1 MRIDA
6 YAQVQQIYN
15 TPKTDIS
22 RKNAKVN
29 VSEADQLE
37 ISSAGR
43 DYQVAKQALS
53 ATADIRED
61 VAAPLRK
68 SIQAGTYEVSVEK
81 FADKLLQKFEGMR

>member
-15 TPKTDIS
+15 TPKTDKS
-22 RKNAKVN
+22 RKSAKAN

-37 ISSAGR
+37 ISSIGR
-43 DYQVAKQALS
+43 DYQIAKQALS
-53 ATADIRED
+53 AAADVRED
-61 VAAPLRK
+61 VTAPLRK

-81 FADKLLQKFEGMR
+81 FADKLLQRLEEMR